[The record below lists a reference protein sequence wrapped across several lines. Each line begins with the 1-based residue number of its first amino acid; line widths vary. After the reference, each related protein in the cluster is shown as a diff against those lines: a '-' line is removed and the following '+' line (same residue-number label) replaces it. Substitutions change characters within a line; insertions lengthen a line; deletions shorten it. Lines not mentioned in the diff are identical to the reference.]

1 MNLSKLFEKNE
12 EKEFT
17 TFPTTLETYAWYK
30 PFLIII
36 IAVIIDFVISFAAL
50 KITGANPTAS
60 KIEQIIYAAITMIA
74 LIPGIYIRFK
84 LIYKIPF
91 STQIAPIR
99 KWNWSIYIKAYII
112 TLIVYGALQLIPMLT
127 SGMPSITN
135 TSITVLILCLI
146 LPIFQGFAEEYLC
159 RGLLMQTFGSW
170 FKIPIV
176 AIVLQA
182 AIFSI
187 LHNYEIL
194 AAIGVF
200 CVGFLYGLI
209 TWYGQGL
216 ESASAM
222 HAVNNTFSF
231 LALGLGLQQTVS
243 SNSAFDFVMNLVFLI
258 IPIIIIFALDKKFN
272 LFGEIP
278 ENTRNV

>member
-36 IAVIIDFVISFAAL
+36 IAAIIALVISIAVF
-50 KITGANPTAS
+50 KITGANPNAGG
-60 KIEQIIYAAITMIA
+60 IEKVIVSATTMIA
-74 LIPGIYIRFK
+74 LIPGIYIGFK
-84 LIYKIPF
+84 LVYKIPF
-91 STQIAPIR
+91 STQIAPVR
-99 KWNWSIYIKAYII
+99 KWNWSIYIKVYII
-112 TLIVYGALQLIPMLT
+112 TLIVYGALQLIPLLA

-135 TSITVLILCLI
+135 TSIAVLILCLI

-187 LHNYEIL
+187 VHNYAIL
-194 AAIGVF
+194 TAIGVF
-200 CVGFLYGLI
+200 CVGLLYGLI

-231 LALGLGLQQTVS
+231 LALGMGLQQTAS
-243 SNSAFDFVMNLVFLI
+243 PNSAIDFVMNLVFLV
-258 IPIIIIFALDKKFN
+258 IPIIIVFALDKKFN
-272 LFGEIP
+272 WFGEIP
-278 ENTRNV
+278 ENTQNV

>member
-17 TFPTTLETYAWYK
+17 TFPSTLETYVWYK

-36 IAVIIDFVISFAAL
+36 IAAILSLVISSVIF
-50 KITGANPTAS
+50 KIAGVNVKAGG
-60 KIEQIIYAAITMIA
+60 IERIIYSSITMIA
-74 LIPGIYIRFK
+74 LIPGIYIGFK
-84 LIYKIPF
+84 LLYKIPF

-99 KWNWSIYIKAYII
+99 KWNWGIYIKSFII
-112 TLIVYGALQLIPMLT
+112 TLIVYGVFQVVPLLV
-127 SGMPSITN
+127 SGKPNITN
-135 TSITVLILCLI
+135 TSIAVLILCLI
-146 LPIFQGFAEEYLC
+146 LPLVQGFAEEYLC

-176 AIVLQA
+176 AIFLQA
-182 AIFSI
+182 IIFSL
-187 LHNYEIL
+187 LHPYEIL

-200 CVGFLYGLI
+200 CVGFVYGFI

-222 HAVNNTFSF
+222 HAVNNMFAF
-231 LALGLGLQQTVS
+231 LALGLGLQQTESPNEVFS
-243 SNSAFDFVMNLVFLI
+243 FVMNLVLLV
-258 IPIIIIFALDKKFN
+258 IPIIIIFVLDKKFN
-272 LFGEIP
+272 FFDS
-278 ENTRNV
+278 

>member
-74 LIPGIYIRFK
+74 LIPGIYIGFK

-272 LFGEIP
+272 WFGELP
-278 ENTRNV
+278 ENTQNV

>member
-74 LIPGIYIRFK
+74 LIPGIYIGFK

-99 KWNWSIYIKAYII
+99 KWNWSIYIKVYII

-176 AIVLQA
+176 AIILQA

-187 LHNYEIL
+187 LHPYEIL

-200 CVGFLYGLI
+200 CVGLLYGLI

-243 SNSAFDFVMNLVFLI
+243 SNSAFDFVMNLVFLV
-258 IPIIIIFALDKKFN
+258 IPIIIVFALDKKFN
-272 LFGEIP
+272 WFGELP
-278 ENTRNV
+278 ENTQNV

>member
-17 TFPTTLETYAWYK
+17 TFSSTLETYAWYK

-36 IAVIIDFVISFAAL
+36 IAAILSLVISSVIF
-50 KITGANPTAS
+50 KIAGVNVKAGG
-60 KIEQIIYAAITMIA
+60 IERIIYSSITMIA
-74 LIPGIYIRFK
+74 LIPGIYIGFK
-84 LIYKIPF
+84 LLYKIPF

-99 KWNWSIYIKAYII
+99 KWNWGIYIKAFII
-112 TLIVYGALQLIPMLT
+112 TLIVYGVFQVVPLLV
-127 SGMPSITN
+127 SGKPNITN
-135 TSITVLILCLI
+135 TSIAVLILCLI
-146 LPIFQGFAEEYLC
+146 LPLVQGFAEEYLC

-176 AIVLQA
+176 AIFLQA
-182 AIFSI
+182 IIFSL
-187 LHNYEIL
+187 LHPYEIL

-200 CVGFLYGLI
+200 CVGFVYGFI

-222 HAVNNTFSF
+222 HAVNNMFAF
-231 LALGLGLQQTVS
+231 LALGLGLQQTESPNEVFS
-243 SNSAFDFVMNLVFLI
+243 FVMNLVLLV
-258 IPIIIIFALDKKFN
+258 IPIIIIFVLDKKFN
-272 LFGEIP
+272 FFDS
-278 ENTRNV
+278 

>member
-74 LIPGIYIRFK
+74 LIPGIYIGFK
-84 LIYKIPF
+84 LVYKIPF

-135 TSITVLILCLI
+135 FNYSSHIVFNFANLS
-146 LPIFQGFAEEYLC
+146 GFC
-159 RGLLMQTFGSW
+159 GR
-170 FKIPIV
+170 IPV
-176 AIVLQA
+176 PWTTDA
-182 AIFSI
+182 
-187 LHNYEIL
+187 
-194 AAIGVF
+194 
-200 CVGFLYGLI
+200 
-209 TWYGQGL
+209 
-216 ESASAM
+216 
-222 HAVNNTFSF
+222 
-231 LALGLGLQQTVS
+231 
-243 SNSAFDFVMNLVFLI
+243 NLRIMV
-258 IPIIIIFALDKKFN
+258 
-272 LFGEIP
+272 
-278 ENTRNV
+278 